1 MAQGA
6 DGIHWHRA
14 KNRAGEKVDYDF
26 ITDGSKRHKKA
37 PVADQKQVS
46 GDGRMLKRLS
56 NEPAYFTVSSI
67 MARVAPSMLR
77 Q

>member
-1 MAQGA
+1 MEAS
-6 DGIHWHRA
+6 DIR
-14 KNRAGEKVDYDF
+14 
-26 ITDGSKRHKKA
+26 KR
-37 PVADQKQVS
+37 PSQTRSRS

-56 NEPAYFTVSSI
+56 NEPDYFTVSSI